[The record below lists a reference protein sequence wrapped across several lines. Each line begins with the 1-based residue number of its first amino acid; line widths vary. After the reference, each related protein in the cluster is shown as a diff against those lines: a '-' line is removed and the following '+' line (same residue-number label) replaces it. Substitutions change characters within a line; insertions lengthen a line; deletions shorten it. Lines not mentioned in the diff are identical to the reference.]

1 MEKFNES
8 EKNMDRE
15 MKEKDLEL
23 ANQLQ
28 GITRGTWDRLK
39 RIIDNRFEEETRKL
53 QWEVKL
59 PEIKL
64 KDISY

>member
-1 MEKFNES
+1 
-8 EKNMDRE
+8 

-64 KDISY
+64 EDISG